1 MRAHTKL
8 FMEVKNKKRNI
19 YIDLMKGLLITLV
32 VIGHLP
38 YFEYDSRTL
47 ILIYSF
53 HMHAF
58 LIIGGILSHINGST
72 KISTIIY
79 KRIKGTLIPYFIFYL
94 ITFIIVPTTTEQKLN
109 AIPVVIKG
117 IGIPPDH
124 ALNLPLWFLTF
135 YFVVMTVFEIIQF
148 ISHKI
153 AGTIANTVVT
163 NANTVGAKHRK
174 PANRMGELC
183 EPALQIILTLIFVS
197 IIMRISFV
205 YARIYKLPRLPYNI
219 EIAGYCLGFVFLGNI
234 LGKVVPKIY
243 KCWQHIGTNN
253 DTTETDNIH
262 TRMGELCEPSQTKN
276 ANSNSTRTFKNKSV
290 IIKVVIV
297 IITIFAL
304 ILITKTW
311 YEYSMW
317 NGRIDLNARD
327 YKNAF
332 YMYVDAILGFIL
344 FATFTYIMYIVSLF
358 VKEKF
363 NCILNNKTIDS
374 KFVIVL
380 HRIILFVNFLIDF
393 PIKLFSYLGKNSL
406 YILAFHVPSA
416 FYSNAFIIP
425 HLPLAIRETLNH
437 NSPISILILTT
448 FGIVFS
454 LLCSLILKK
463 YLLHLKN

>member
-1 MRAHTKL
+1 
-8 FMEVKNKKRNI
+8 
-19 YIDLMKGLLITLV
+19 MKGLLITLV

-58 LIIGGILSHINGST
+58 LIIGGMLSHINEDT
-72 KISTIIY
+72 KLSTILY
-79 KRIKGTLIPYFIFYL
+79 KRIKGTLIPYFVFYL

-135 YFVVMTVFEIIQF
+135 YFVAMTVFEIIQF

-153 AGTIANTVVT
+153 AGTIANAVGA
-163 NANTVGAKHRK
+163 NANTVGAKHSEPDSVGAKHRE
-174 PANRMGELC
+174 PDSVGADIIRPRRDELC
-183 EPALQIILTLIFVS
+183 EPALQFLLTLIFVS

-234 LGKVVPKIY
+234 LGKIVPKIY

-290 IIKVVIV
+290 IIKIVIV

-304 ILITKTW
+304 ILIAKTW

-332 YMYVDAILGFIL
+332 YMYVDAILGFTI
-344 FATFTYIMYIVSLF
+344 FAVFSYIIFIVSIF
-358 VKEKF
+358 AEKRLD
-363 NCILNNKTIDS
+363 ILNNDVFDDS
-374 KFVIVL
+374 LLKGIPSLFY
-380 HRIILFVNFLIDF
+380 ILLNLPTRV
-393 PIKLFSYLGKNSL
+393 FSYLGENSL
-406 YILAFHVPSA
+406 YILAFHVPSV
-416 FYSNAFIIP
+416 FYTNAFVTP
-425 HLPLAIRETLNH
+425 FLPMSIREILSH
-437 NSPISILILTT
+437 NSMISIFILTAL
-448 FGIVFS
+448 GISFS
-454 LLCSLILKK
+454 LMCSLILKTF
-463 YLLHLKN
+463 LKKLFK